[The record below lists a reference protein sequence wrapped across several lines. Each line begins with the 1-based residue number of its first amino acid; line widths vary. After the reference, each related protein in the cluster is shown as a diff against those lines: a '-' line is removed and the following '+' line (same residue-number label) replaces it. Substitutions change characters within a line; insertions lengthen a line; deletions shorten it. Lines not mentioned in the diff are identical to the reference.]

1 MSVKIIFI
9 NNELEANE
17 KHFSKSYKQQLI
29 LLSQTAGEN
38 GHEEK
43 VAAKLAE
50 ASYGLQTL
58 QAAIYHKSTSPLKF

>member
-1 MSVKIIFI
+1 MKIIFI

-17 KHFSKSYKQQLI
+17 KHFSKSYKQQPI

-43 VAAKLAE
+43 VVAKLAE

-58 QAAIYHKSTSPLKF
+58 QAGSYIS